1 MATLKKRSTNP
12 QLPSNSS
19 HKDKSIDKEKIAAVL
34 WGNTM
39 EYFDNLVYVHMLV
52 IITPL
57 FFPTNDPLALS
68 ILAATG
74 FSINYLA
81 RPFGALLFGYIG
93 DKVGRRISLYISITL
108 MFLAT
113 GFIGVLPTYA
123 QTGIY
128 ASAGLLILRFLQGLS
143 CSGEA
148 SGALI
153 YVMESVPKNKLYF
166 YSALYNATITGG
178 GVIAAF
184 VITFSLSFLSAED
197 AWRYPFQVAA
207 VVGCLGLLL
216 RYNLAE
222 TEEFKKQK
230 EKSKTL
236 KLRQVLLERK
246 NLINIFRVGSFSLFD
261 AATFWVTYVFLTGL
275 LSKHVGLDS
284 KFVVIHNG
292 AVMIFEIISG
302 FIAARL
308 ALKFSGIKI
317 ALRAVYLILLSIIPL
332 LLFIES
338 VNYAYLAIL
347 LAQMIIIGCG
357 NTFCVSTDPLRAYLF
372 PVIGR
377 FMGMAFGVSI
387 GRVIGYVIG
396 GYLLIAFN
404 HLFGQIGGAIYLLIF
419 TVPALIAV
427 QTLAPESQAQ
437 LK

>member
-1 MATLKKRSTNP
+1 MALKKQSTG
-12 QLPSNSS
+12 SRAHHDFSG
-19 HKDKSIDKEKIAAVL
+19 KSIDREKIAAVL

-57 FFPTNDPLALS
+57 FFPTTDPLALS

-74 FSINYLA
+74 FSINYVA

-153 YVMESVPKNKLYF
+153 YVMESVPKNKRYF

-184 VITFSLSFLSAED
+184 VITFSLSFLSAES

-207 VVGCLGLLL
+207 LVGCLGLLM

-222 TEEFKKQK
+222 TKEFKEQK
-230 EKSKTL
+230 EKCKDL

-275 LSKHVGLDS
+275 LSKYIGLDS
-284 KFVVIHNG
+284 KYVVIHNG
-292 AVMIFEIISG
+292 AVMVFEIMIG
-302 FIAARL
+302 FLSAKL
-308 ALKFSGIKI
+308 SLKFGGTRI
-317 ALRAVYLILLSIIPL
+317 ALRAIYLIILSIIPL
-332 LLFIES
+332 LFFIES
-338 VNYAYLAIL
+338 MNYAYFAIL
-347 LAQMIIIGCG
+347 LAQMLIIGCG
-357 NTFCVSTDPLRAYLF
+357 NTFCVATDPLRAYLF

-377 FMGMAFGVSI
+377 FMGMAFGVSL
-387 GRVIGYVIG
+387 GRVVGYVIG

-404 HLFGQIGGAIYLLIF
+404 HVFGQIGGAIYLLIF
-419 TVPALIAV
+419 TLPALWAV
-427 QTLAPESQAQ
+427 LTLRSESEEQ
-437 LK
+437 LS

>member
-1 MATLKKRSTNP
+1 MKKQPVSSYAQPDSSSRSKP
-12 QLPSNSS
+12 VE
-19 HKDKSIDKEKIAAVL
+19 KEKIAAVL

-57 FFPTNDPLALS
+57 FFPTSDPLALS

-74 FSINYLA
+74 FSINYVA

-93 DKVGRRISLYISITL
+93 DKIGRRISLYISITL

-153 YVMESVPKNKLYF
+153 YVMESIPKKKRYF

-184 VITFSLSFLSAED
+184 VITFSLSFLNEES
-197 AWRYPFQVAA
+197 AWRYPFQIAA
-207 VVGCLGLLL
+207 FVGCLGLLM

-222 TEEFKKQK
+222 TKEFKAQK
-230 EKSKTL
+230 EKSKAL
-236 KLRQVLLERK
+236 KLRQVLLEK
-246 NLINIFRVGSFSLFD
+246 ENLKSIFRVGSFSLFD
-261 AATFWVTYVFLTGL
+261 AATFWMTYVFLTGL
-275 LSKHVGLDS
+275 LSKHLGLGS
-284 KFVVIHNG
+284 QYVVLHNG
-292 AVMIFEIISG
+292 AVMIFEIMMG
-302 FIAARL
+302 FIAAKLSLRL
-308 ALKFSGIKI
+308 GGVKI
-317 ALRAVYLILLSIIPL
+317 ALRSVYLIIVSIIPL
-332 LLFIES
+332 LLFIEFI
-338 VNYAYLAIL
+338 NYAYFSIL
-347 LAQMIIIGCG
+347 LTQMFIIACG
-357 NTFCVSTDPLRAYLF
+357 STFCVSTDPLRAYLF
-372 PVIGR
+372 PVVGR
-377 FMGMAFGVSI
+377 FMGLAFGVSL

-404 HLFGQIGGAIYLLIF
+404 HLFGQMGGAIYLLIF
-419 TVPALIAV
+419 TLPALWAV
-427 QTLAPESQAQ
+427 KTLIPS
-437 LK
+437 LNDN

>member
-1 MATLKKRSTNP
+1 MTALKKKPPSARTSSDKINP
-12 QLPSNSS
+12 M
-19 HKDKSIDKEKIAAVL
+19 DKEKIAAVL

-93 DKVGRRISLYISITL
+93 DKVGRRIALYTSITL

-153 YVMESVPKNKLYF
+153 YVMESVPKNQRYF

-184 VITFSLSFLSAED
+184 VITFSLSFLSEED

-207 VVGCLGLLL
+207 IVGCLGLLL

-222 TEEFKKQK
+222 TEEFKAQK
-230 EKSKTL
+230 EKCKVL
-236 KLRQVLLERK
+236 KLSQILLEKR
-246 NLINIFRVGSFSLFD
+246 NLTNIFRVGSFSLFD

-284 KFVVIHNG
+284 KYLVIHNG
-292 AVMIFEIISG
+292 SVMVFEILSG
-302 FIAARL
+302 FVAARL
-308 ALKFSGIKI
+308 SLRLNGIKV
-317 ALRAVYLILLSIIPL
+317 ALHAVYLIILSIIPL

-347 LAQMIIIGCG
+347 LAQMIVIGCG
-357 NTFCVSTDPLRAYLF
+357 IPFVLQRT
-372 PVIGR
+372 
-377 FMGMAFGVSI
+377 
-387 GRVIGYVIG
+387 
-396 GYLLIAFN
+396 
-404 HLFGQIGGAIYLLIF
+404 LFGHIYFL
-419 TVPALIAV
+419 
-427 QTLAPESQAQ
+427 
-437 LK
+437 